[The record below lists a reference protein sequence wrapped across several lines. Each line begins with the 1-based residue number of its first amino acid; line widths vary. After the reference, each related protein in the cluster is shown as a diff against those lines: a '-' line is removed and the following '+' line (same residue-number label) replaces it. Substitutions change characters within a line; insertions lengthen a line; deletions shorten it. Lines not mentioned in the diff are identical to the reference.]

1 MATQTTTTKRRL
13 VYSLPC
19 RPPIPFPAQPSYPI
33 HVPKR
38 DIKQAY
44 TDTLWPPADNKQ
56 SEQATLEEF
65 ARSLLALLADRLPAD
80 FDSLARE
87 LVLPLQDFD
96 KRWRV
101 NVPGAVEDSEEDGLD
116 SSDGLG
122 GEEARRARAE
132 YARWVVKEKARLE
145 EERRKA
151 EEKRRKGK
159 QRAVDQDGAA
169 ELMDED
175 DDAAAP
181 KEIVVRPD
189 DWLSEKELLETRLQ
203 SLILLTLLSLPA
215 TYIPSKPRKGKK
227 KKHPEL
233 FSDTLDPAMLLDFLT
248 DRMQIWRVMRDVGG
262 IGIVGEGKEREA
274 KERFE
279 VVEEKDLVQL
289 WWLDIV
295 EPLYRT
301 RVDTTIL
308 SHHRLK
314 LFPSSATQAAR
325 LAQRLEPAPSP
336 FKVRS
341 LLSLEKSARKR
352 EMREDE
358 RRVAQSPTMKRLM
371 GLKGLGDKGK
381 EKEKVK
387 AVAGDEYD
395 VFKVPGVP
403 LNRKDSGEA
412 PADYPS
418 TTAPRPRLPRK
429 QERPRPLPRGD
440 NMAGVPDVLKRRVV
454 SLSKKPSASS
464 VAVKK
469 EVVTGAGKVDG
480 DGLKR
485 KRKAVSPKKST
496 AADRAAHS
504 LTLVPDTPSKS
515 FSTSA
520 SFRKPFS
527 RATSMPSFAAL
538 GAAFRAGAGEAPRL
552 PNPFDVPSPPPFR
565 VKRSSKSKLLEL
577 DEEAGEVAYDS
588 DEEMECAGGV
598 AGRVDGLRDG
608 LLTPKKQLV
617 AQVLVP
623 DT

>member
-13 VYSLPC
+13 IYSLPC
-19 RPPIPFPAQPSYPI
+19 RPPIPFPAQPSYPV
-33 HVPKR
+33 HVPNR
-38 DIKQAY
+38 DLKHAY
-44 TDTLWPPADNKQ
+44 TDAMWPPADERQ
-56 SEQATLEEF
+56 SEQATLEAF
-65 ARSLLALLADRLPAD
+65 ARSLLALLADRSPAE

-96 KRWRV
+96 KRWRDH
-101 NVPGAVEDSEEDGLD
+101 VPGAIAASEDDEDH
-116 SSDGLG
+116 SNEGLG
-122 GEEARRARAE
+122 EEEARWARE
-132 YARWVVKEKARLE
+132 DYARWAVKEKARLE

-159 QRAVDQDGAA
+159 QRALDQDGAA
-169 ELMDED
+169 EQMDED
-175 DDAAAP
+175 EDEAAP

-203 SLILLTLLSLPA
+203 SLILLTLLSLPI
-215 TYIPSKPRKGKK
+215 TYTPSITRKGKK

-233 FSDTLDPAMLLDFLT
+233 FRDTLDPAMLLDFLT

-262 IGIVGEGKEREA
+262 FGIAAEGMEEV
-274 KERFE
+274 
-279 VVEEKDLVQL
+279 VVEEKDLVQV

-295 EPLYRT
+295 EPLFRT
-301 RVDTTIL
+301 RVDSTIL

-336 FKVRS
+336 FKARS

-371 GLKGLGDKGK
+371 GLKGLGAGRK
-381 EKEKVK
+381 EKEEKET
-387 AVAGDEYD
+387 GGEDDD
-395 VFKVPGVP
+395 VFKIPVVP
-403 LNRKDSGEA
+403 LKRKDSTDA
-412 PADYPS
+412 PSDAAS
-418 TTAPRPRLPRK
+418 TAAPRPRLPRK

-469 EVVTGAGKVDG
+469 KVASKADA
-480 DGLKR
+480 DDSHALKR

-515 FSTSA
+515 SSTSA

-538 GAAFRAGAGEAPRL
+538 GAAFRAGAADAPRL
-552 PNPFDVPSPPPFR
+552 PLPFEVPSPPPFGIR
-565 VKRSSKSKLLEL
+565 RAKGARALEL
-577 DEEAGEVAYDS
+577 NEEAGEVAYES
-588 DEEMECAGGV
+588 DEEMNAAGGE
-598 AGRVDGLRDG
+598 ADRMDEARDR
-608 LLTPKKQLV
+608 LSTPKKQVV

>member
-13 VYSLPC
+13 IYSLPC

-44 TDTLWPPADNKQ
+44 TDALWPPADESQ
-56 SEQATLEEF
+56 SEQAILEAF
-65 ARSLLALLADRLPAD
+65 ARSLLALLADRSAAG

-87 LVLPLQDFD
+87 LVLPLQEFD
-96 KRWRV
+96 RRWRDH
-101 NVPGAVEDSEEDGLD
+101 VPGAIEASEEDEED
-116 SSDGLG
+116 SSEGLG
-122 GEEARRARAE
+122 EEEARRARE
-132 YARWVVKEKARLE
+132 DYARWAVKEKARLE

-159 QRAVDQDGAA
+159 QRAADQDGAA
-169 ELMDED
+169 EQMDED
-175 DDAAAP
+175 EDEAAP
-181 KEIVVRPD
+181 KEIVVRSD

-203 SLILLTLLSLPA
+203 SLLLLTLLSLPSIY
-215 TYIPSKPRKGKK
+215 TPSLPRKGKK

-233 FSDTLDPAMLLDFLT
+233 FRDTLDPAMLLDFLT

-262 IGIVGEGKEREA
+262 FGIAGEREREKEGEGRE
-274 KERFE
+274 EV
-279 VVEEKDLVQL
+279 VVEEKDAVQV
-289 WWLDIV
+289 WWSDIV
-295 EPLYRT
+295 EPLFRT
-301 RVDTTIL
+301 RVDSPIL

-336 FKVRS
+336 FKARS

-371 GLKGLGDKGK
+371 GLKGLGGKQK
-381 EKEKVK
+381 EKE
-387 AVAGDEYD
+387 AGGEEED

-403 LNRKDSGEA
+403 LKRKDSAEA
-412 PADYPS
+412 PADP
-418 TTAPRPRLPRK
+418 APRPRLPRK

-464 VAVKK
+464 VAVKN
-469 EVVTGAGKVDG
+469 KVARKADADG
-480 DGLKR
+480 QHGLKR
-485 KRKAVSPKKST
+485 TRKAVSPKKST

-515 FSTSA
+515 SSSSSSSA

-538 GAAFRAGAGEAPRL
+538 GAAFRAGAADAPRL
-552 PNPFDVPSPPPFR
+552 PIPFEVPSPPPFG
-565 VKRSSKSKLLEL
+565 VKRTKGARALEL
-577 DEEAGEVAYDS
+577 DEEAEEVAYES
-588 DEEMECAGGV
+588 DEEMESA
-598 AGRVDGLRDG
+598 AGLRDG
-608 LLTPKKQLV
+608 LSTPKKQVV

>member
-19 RPPIPFPAQPSYPI
+19 RPPIPFPVQPSYPI

-38 DIKQAY
+38 DIVHAY
-44 TDTLWPPADNKQ
+44 TDALWPPADEKQ
-56 SEQATLEEF
+56 SEQ
-65 ARSLLALLADRLPAD
+65 D
-80 FDSLARE
+80 FDR
-87 LVLPLQDFD
+87 
-96 KRWRV
+96 RWRDH
-101 NVPGAVEDSEEDGLD
+101 VPGAVEASEEEEG
-116 SSDGLG
+116 SSSEGLG
-122 GEEARRARAE
+122 ADEARRARE
-132 YARWVVKEKARLE
+132 DYARWAVKEKARLE

-159 QRAVDQDGAA
+159 QRAVDQDSGT
-169 ELMDED
+169 EQMDED
-175 DDAAAP
+175 EDNAAP

-203 SLILLTLLSLPA
+203 SLILLTLLSLPV
-215 TYIPSKPRKGKK
+215 TYTPSLPRKGKK

-233 FSDTLDPAMLLDFLT
+233 FRDTLDPAMLLDFLT

-262 IGIVGEGKEREA
+262 FGIAGEGKEGEGRE
-274 KERFE
+274 EV
-279 VVEEKDLVQL
+279 VVEEKDAVQT

-295 EPLYRT
+295 EPLFRT
-301 RVDTTIL
+301 RVDSTIL

-336 FKVRS
+336 FKARS

-358 RRVAQSPTMKRLM
+358 RRGAQSPTMKRLM
-371 GLKGLGDKGK
+371 GLKGLGAGGK
-381 EKEKVK
+381 EKERKE
-387 AVAGDEYD
+387 VAGDEEDD

-403 LNRKDSGEA
+403 LKSKDSAEA
-412 PADYPS
+412 PADPTS
-418 TTAPRPRLPRK
+418 TTAPRSRLPRK

-454 SLSKKPSASS
+454 LLSKKPSASS

-469 EVVTGAGKVDG
+469 KVAGKVDRDST

-515 FSTSA
+515 SSSSTSA
-520 SFRKPFS
+520 AFRKPFS

-538 GAAFRAGAGEAPRL
+538 GAAFPADAADAPRL
-552 PNPFDVPSPPPFR
+552 PIPLEVPSPPPFG
-565 VKRSSKSKLLEL
+565 VTRSKGAGALEL
-577 DEEAGEVAYDS
+577 DEEAGEIAYES
-588 DEEMECAGGV
+588 DEEMESAAGLP
-598 AGRVDGLRDG
+598 DGLS
-608 LLTPKKQLV
+608 TPKKQVV